1 MYLPHAASVEFYMF
15 RVISCLLAT
24 AIAVGSLTAQ
34 TSFTLSDTVR
44 FNPAVKVGKLS
55 SGIPYY
61 ILKNDRPAKRAE
73 MMLVVN
79 AGAVLED
86 DDQNGLAHFCEHMA
100 FNGTQNFPKLELVNF
115 LESMGVRFG
124 ADLNA
129 YTNADETVYMITV
142 PLERPNDFIK
152 GIQVLRDWAGSVTY
166 DEADINAERGVVMEE
181 WRLRKGADARVGD
194 VHRPYIFYKSKY
206 AVRDV
211 IGDTNVLL
219 RAPADNLRRFYRTW
233 YRPEHMSVVI
243 VGDVE
248 PSTVEQ
254 YLLKYFTSI
263 PSSGQTP
270 SSRPQLSLPP
280 HSETLISI
288 ASDPELTQ
296 ATAELYIKRQ
306 SDTVRTY
313 GDYKRQIITQLA
325 FDLLNRRLQEL
336 TRKNPPPFASAATGT
351 FGLTRETRATYGSVS
366 ASDKN
371 VLKSVNALLTEIE
384 RVKRHGYTDTELAR
398 SKDAMMSMMEKYYN
412 ERDKSESQQ
421 FAQELTRHILS
432 REQVPGIVHEWEIY
446 QTLLPQITA
455 DDLKGAAT
463 ELFGNQNRVVTI
475 SVPDGN
481 GYVKPT
487 EQQVRDL
494 MTAVEAKKIDAYVD
508 AAPTKPLMEAPP
520 TAGSITGLRTIKEV
534 GATELTLS
542 NGARVVYKKTD
553 FKNDEILFA
562 ARSWGGRSLSP
573 EADHF
578 TTMVATEVID
588 NGGLAG
594 FSVNE
599 LTKMLSG
606 KNIAL
611 SPTVTMEEDLISGSA
626 TPKDLR
632 TFFEVLNL
640 GFTQPRKDAEAFAAW
655 KTSMKANLANKEKS
669 PEASF
674 FDTIMVVATNNH
686 PRVRSMSESDV
697 DKVDLDKAYDFFK
710 QRFAAASDFTFYFVG
725 NFDEE
730 MLKKYCET
738 YIASLPSSPT
748 KEQWKDVGIRSRKG
762 QYRKTVYKGVE
773 SKSFVVLSTS
783 GPMTYGPRERYD
795 VMALCEV
802 MEIQLREQL
811 REEKGGVYF
820 VNVQPNF
827 NRIPTQEFSVNVIF
841 SCAPERANELIDV
854 VKKEISALRS
864 TPVPDSL
871 VAKVREMQKKERE
884 TGMKTNRFWM
894 NVLSQFERDSEPYT
908 NLALRDELIAKL
920 TPEQVLAAAKKYLVG
935 TNIAEFVLKPESE
948 RGKDPADT
956 PGASTAAPPATKKKK
971 K

>member
-1 MYLPHAASVEFYMF
+1 M
-15 RVISCLLAT
+15 
-24 AIAVGSLTAQ
+24 
-34 TSFTLSDTVR
+34 
-44 FNPAVKVGKLS
+44 
-55 SGIPYY
+55 
-61 ILKNDRPAKRAE
+61 
-73 MMLVVN
+73 
-79 AGAVLED
+79 
-86 DDQNGLAHFCEHMA
+86 
-100 FNGTQNFPKLELVNF
+100 
-115 LESMGVRFG
+115 
-124 ADLNA
+124 
-129 YTNADETVYMITV
+129 
-142 PLERPNDFIK
+142 
-152 GIQVLRDWAGSVTY
+152 
-166 DEADINAERGVVMEE
+166 
-181 WRLRKGADARVGD
+181 
-194 VHRPYIFYKSKY
+194 
-206 AVRDV
+206 
-211 IGDTNVLL
+211 
-219 RAPADNLRRFYRTW
+219 
-233 YRPEHMSVVI
+233 
-243 VGDVE
+243 
-248 PSTVEQ
+248 
-254 YLLKYFTSI
+254 
-263 PSSGQTP
+263 
-270 SSRPQLSLPP
+270 
-280 HSETLISI
+280 
-288 ASDPELTQ
+288 
-296 ATAELYIKRQ
+296 
-306 SDTVRTY
+306 
-313 GDYKRQIITQLA
+313 
-325 FDLLNRRLQEL
+325 
-336 TRKNPPPFASAATGT
+336 
-351 FGLTRETRATYGSVS
+351 
-366 ASDKN
+366 
-371 VLKSVNALLTEIE
+371 
-384 RVKRHGYTDTELAR
+384 
-398 SKDAMMSMMEKYYN
+398 
-412 ERDKSESQQ
+412 
-421 FAQELTRHILS
+421 
-432 REQVPGIVHEWEIY
+432 
-446 QTLLPQITA
+446 
-455 DDLKGAAT
+455 
-463 ELFGNQNRVVTI
+463 
-475 SVPDGN
+475 
-481 GYVKPT
+481 
-487 EQQVRDL
+487 
-494 MTAVEAKKIDAYVD
+494 
-508 AAPTKPLMEAPP
+508 
-520 TAGSITGLRTIKEV
+520 
-534 GATELTLS
+534 
-542 NGARVVYKKTD
+542 
-553 FKNDEILFA
+553 
-562 ARSWGGRSLSP
+562 SP

-854 VKKEISALRS
+854 VKKEMSALRS

>member
-1 MYLPHAASVEFYMF
+1 MNRLLSFLSAALLSVAT
-15 RVISCLLAT
+15 LA
-24 AIAVGSLTAQ
+24 AQ
-34 TSFTLSDTVR
+34 TSFSLTDAVR
-44 FNPAVKVGKLS
+44 FSPDVKVGKLS

-61 ILKNDRPAKRAE
+61 IMKNGRPAKRAE
-73 MMLVVN
+73 LMLVVN

-129 YTNADETVYMITV
+129 YTNADETVYMLTV
-142 PLERPNDFIK
+142 PLERSSDFIK

-166 DEADINAERGVVMEE
+166 ADADIDAERGVVMEE
-181 WRLRKGADARVGD
+181 WRLRKGAQDRVSEK
-194 VHRPYIFYKSKY
+194 HRPSIFYKSKY

-219 RAPADNLRRFYRTW
+219 RAPGENLRRFYRTW
-233 YRPEHMSVVI
+233 YRPEHMSIVI
-243 VGDVE
+243 VGDID

-254 YLLKYFTSI
+254 YLVKYFTSI
-263 PSSGQTP
+263 PSSGEKAST
-270 SSRPQLSLPP
+270 RPQLTLPP
-280 HSETLISI
+280 HKEMLVSI

-296 ATAELYIKRQ
+296 ASAELYIKRPA
-306 SDTVRTY
+306 DTVRTY
-313 GDYKRQIITQLA
+313 ADYKKQITGQLA
-325 FDLLNRRLQEL
+325 FDMLNRRLQEL

-351 FGLTRETRATYGSVS
+351 FALAREARATYGAVT

-371 VLKSVNALLTEIE
+371 VMKSVNALFTEVE
-384 RVKRHGYTDTELAR
+384 RVKRHGYTESELAR
-398 SKDAMMSMMEKYYN
+398 SKDAVLSNMEKYYN
-412 ERDKSESQQ
+412 ERDKSESSQ
-421 FAQELTRHILS
+421 FAQELTRHILT
-432 REQVPGIVHEWEIY
+432 RESVPGIVHEWEIY
-446 QTLLPQITA
+446 QTLLPQISL
-455 DDLKGAAT
+455 DDVKQAAST
-463 ELFGNQNRVVTI
+463 MFGNDNRVVTI

-494 MTAVEAKKIDAYVD
+494 LAAVEAKKIDAYVD
-508 AAPTKPLMEAPP
+508 DVPTKPLMDAPP
-520 TAGSITGLRTIKEV
+520 VAGKITGLRTLKEV

-553 FKNDEILFA
+553 FKNDEILFSA
-562 ARSWGGRSLSP
+562 QSWGGRSLSP

-588 NGGLAG
+588 NGGIAS

-599 LTKMLSG
+599 LMKMLSG
-606 KNIAL
+606 KNVSI
-611 SPTVTMEEDLISGSA
+611 SPSVSMEQDFISGSA

-632 TFFEVLNL
+632 TFFELLHL
-640 GFTQPRKDAEAFAAW
+640 GFVQPRKDPEAFAAW

-697 DKVDLDKAYDFFK
+697 DKVDLDKAYEFFK
-710 QRFAAASDFTFYFVG
+710 QRYAAASDFTFYFVG

-762 QYRKTVYKGVE
+762 QYRKTVFKGVE

-795 VMALCEV
+795 VIALCEV

-827 NRIPTQEFSVNVIF
+827 ERVPTQEFSVNVIF
-841 SCAPERANELIDV
+841 SCAPERANELISV
-854 VKKEISALRS
+854 VKNEMTTLR
-864 TPVPDSL
+864 TTTIPDSL
-871 VAKVREMQKKERE
+871 IAKVREMQKKERE
-884 TGMKTNRFWM
+884 TGMKTNRFWLS
-894 NVLSQFERDSEPYT
+894 VLSQFERDSEPFS
-908 NLALRDELIAKL
+908 NLNLRDELIAKL
-920 TPEQVLAAAKKYLVG
+920 TPAQIRAAANIYLKG
-935 TNIAEFVLKPESE
+935 DNFAEFVLKPESE

-956 PGASTAAPPATKKKK
+956 PASSTVAPPTSKKKK
-971 K
+971 

>member
-1 MYLPHAASVEFYMF
+1 MIRLISVVMA
-15 RVISCLLAT
+15 IL
-24 AIAVGSLTAQ
+24 IAVGSVAAQ
-34 TSFTLSDTVR
+34 TTFTLTDSVR
-44 FNPAVKVGKLS
+44 FNPSVKVGKLS

-61 ILKNDRPAKRAE
+61 IMKNDRPAKRAE

-152 GIQVLRDWAGSVTY
+152 GIQILRDWAGSVTY
-166 DEADINAERGVVMEE
+166 ADADIDAERGVVVEE
-181 WRLRKGADARVGD
+181 WRLRKGADARVND
-194 VHRPYIFYKSKY
+194 VHRPFIYYKSKY

-211 IGDTNVLL
+211 IGDTAVLL
-219 RAPADNLRRFYRTW
+219 RAPGDNLRRFYSTW
-233 YRPEHMSVVI
+233 YRPENMSVVI
-243 VGDVE
+243 VGDVD

-263 PSSGQTP
+263 PSSGARP
-270 SSRPQLSLPP
+270 SQRPQITLPT
-280 HSETLISI
+280 HTETLISV
-288 ASDPELTQ
+288 ASDPELSI
-296 ATAELYIKRQ
+296 ASAEIYIKRPA
-306 SDTVRTY
+306 DTVHTY
-313 GDYKRQIITQLA
+313 ADYKRQITAQMA
-325 FDLLNRRLQEL
+325 FDLLNRRLQEM
-336 TRKNPPPFASAATGT
+336 TRKNPPPFSNAVTAT
-351 FGLTRETRATYGSVS
+351 FNLTRESRATYGSVT

-371 VLKSVNALLTEIE
+371 VLKSINGLLTEIE
-384 RVKRHGYTDTELAR
+384 RVKRHGYTETELAR
-398 SKDAMMSMMEKYYN
+398 SKDAMLSMMEKYYN

-421 FAQELTRHILS
+421 FAQELTRHILN
-432 REQVPGIVHEWEIY
+432 RESVPGIVHEWEIY
-446 QTLLPQITA
+446 QTLLPQITL
-455 DDLKGAAT
+455 DDVKNAAIT
-463 ELFGNQNRVVTI
+463 LFGNENRVVTI

-494 MTAVEAKKIDAYVD
+494 MAAVEAKKIDAYVD
-508 AAPTKPLMEAPP
+508 AVPTKPLMDAPP

-553 FKNDEILFA
+553 YKNDEIMFGA
-562 ARSWGGRSLSP
+562 QSWGGRSLSP

-588 NGGLAG
+588 NSGLAT
-594 FSVNE
+594 FSMNDLMKV
-599 LTKMLSG
+599 LSG
-606 KNIAL
+606 KNVSI
-611 SPTVTMEEDLISGSA
+611 SPSVSMEQDLINGSS

-632 TFFEVLNL
+632 TFFELLHL
-640 GFTQPRKDAEAFAAW
+640 GFVQPRKDAEAFAAW

-669 PEASF
+669 PEAAF
-674 FDTIMVVATNNH
+674 FDTIMVAASNNH
-686 PRVRSMSESDV
+686 PRARSMSEADV
-697 DKVDLDKAYDFFK
+697 DKVDLDKAYDFFR
-710 QRFAAASDFTFYFVG
+710 QRFSAASDFTFYFVG

-738 YIASLPSSPT
+738 YIASLPSAPT

-773 SKSFVVLSTS
+773 SKSFVVLSES

-795 VMALCEV
+795 VIALCEV

-827 NRIPTQEFSVNVIF
+827 TRIPTQEFSVNIIF
-841 SCAPERANELIDV
+841 SCAPERANELISV
-854 VKKEISALRS
+854 VKSEMAALRAA
-864 TPVPDSL
+864 PVPDSL
-871 VAKVREMQKKERE
+871 VAKVREMQIKERE
-884 TGMKTNRFWM
+884 TGSKTNRFWM
-894 NVLSQFERDSEPYT
+894 SVLSQFERDGEDYS

-920 TPEQVLAAAKKYLVG
+920 TPAQVLSAAKKYLVG
-935 TNIAEFVLKPESE
+935 TNFAEFVLKPESE

-956 PGASTAAPPATKKKK
+956 PAPSTKSAAPKPAKKK
-971 K
+971 

>member
-1 MYLPHAASVEFYMF
+1 MNRLFAFV
-15 RVISCLLAT
+15 LAIT
-24 AIAVGSLTAQ
+24 LAVGSLAAQ
-34 TSFTLSDTVR
+34 TTFALSDTVR

-166 DEADINAERGVVMEE
+166 ADADIDAERGVVMEE
-181 WRLRKGADARVGD
+181 WRLGKGAGARVND
-194 VHRPYIFYKSKY
+194 IHRPFIYYKSKY

-219 RAPADNLRRFYRTW
+219 RAPGENLRRFYRTW
-233 YRPEHMSVVI
+233 YRPENMSVVI
-243 VGDVE
+243 VGDID

-254 YLLKYFTSI
+254 YLQKYFTSI
-263 PSSGQTP
+263 PSSGE
-270 SSRPQLSLPP
+270 SASRRPQLALPA

-296 ATAELYIKRQ
+296 ASAELYIKRP

-313 GDYKRQIITQLA
+313 GDYKRQITQQLA
-325 FDLLNRRLQEL
+325 FDLLNRRLEEL
-336 TRKNPPPFASAATGT
+336 TRKNPPPFSAAGSGT
-351 FGLTRETRATYGSVS
+351 FALARETRATYASVT

-371 VLKSVNALLTEIE
+371 VLKSVNALLTEVE
-384 RVKRHGYTDTELAR
+384 RVQRHGYTATELAR
-398 SKDAMMSMMEKYYN
+398 SKDAMLSMMEKYYN

-446 QTLLPQITA
+446 QTLLPQITL
-455 DDLKGAAT
+455 DDVKAAAVAM
-463 ELFGNQNRVVTI
+463 FGKENRVVTI

-487 EQQVRDL
+487 QQQVRDL
-494 MTAVEAKKIDAYVD
+494 MAAVEAKKIDAYVD
-508 AAPTKPLMEAPP
+508 TAPTKPLMDAPP
-520 TAGSITGLRTIKEV
+520 TPGTITGLRTLKEI
-534 GATELTLS
+534 GGTELTLS

-553 FKNDEILFA
+553 YKNDEILFSA
-562 ARSWGGRSLSP
+562 QSWGGRSLSP

-578 TTMVATEVID
+578 TTMVAAEIID
-588 NGGLAG
+588 NGGVAS
-594 FSVNE
+594 FSTTD
-599 LTKMLSG
+599 LTKMLAG
-606 KNIAL
+606 KNVAI
-611 SPTVTMEEDLISGSA
+611 SPSVSMEQESISGSA
-626 TPKDLR
+626 SPKDLR
-632 TFFEVLNL
+632 TLFELLHL
-640 GFTQPRKDAEAFAAW
+640 GFTQPRKDPEAFAAW
-655 KTSMKANLANKEKS
+655 KASMKANLANKEKS
-669 PEASF
+669 PEATF

-686 PRVRSMSESDV
+686 PRVRSMSEADL
-697 DKVDLDKAYDFFK
+697 DKVDLDKAYDFFR

-730 MLKKYCET
+730 MLKKYVET

-762 QYRKTVYKGVE
+762 QFRKTVYKGVDP
-773 SKSFVVLSTS
+773 KSFVVLSTS
-783 GPMTYGPRERYD
+783 GPITYGPRERYD
-795 VMALCEV
+795 LLALCEV
-802 MEIQLREQL
+802 MEIQLREQM

-820 VNVQPNF
+820 VNVMPNF
-827 NRIPTQEFSVNVIF
+827 TRIPTQEYSVSVMF
-841 SCAPERANELIDV
+841 SCAPERANELVNV
-854 VKKEISALRS
+854 VKSEMASLR
-864 TPVPDSL
+864 TTAVPDSL

-884 TGMKTNRFWM
+884 TGMKTNRFWLSVM
-894 NVLSQFERDSEPYT
+894 SQFERDGEPFT
-908 NLALRDELIAKL
+908 NVNLRDELIAKL
-920 TPEQVLAAAKKYLVG
+920 TPQQVLAAAKTYLG
-935 TNIAEFVLKPESE
+935 GANIAEFVLKPESE

-956 PGASTAAPPATKKKK
+956 PAASTPAPSKGTGKKKK
-971 K
+971 